1 MKFYVLTSLIL
12 SFAGAALDLVSA
24 SPTFLMSTNA
34 GTNMYVAMPFDAN
47 SLVFPLYIFTVVLV
61 ITGIASVLPFGI
73 NHMKIVGGLM
83 VCYGI
88 AMALIGYAMW
98 AEAGMLLEN
107 MMLLGIAMLV
117 LGALMLINGSA
128 MIYMRAAM
136 MNDIPNS

>member
-12 SFAGAALDLVSA
+12 SFAGAALDIASA
-24 SPTFLMSTNA
+24 SPSLLMTTNTRA
-34 GTNMYVAMPFDAN
+34 NMYVAMPFDAS
-47 SLVFPLYIFTVVLV
+47 SLVLPLYVFTIILVV
-61 ITGIASVLPFGI
+61 TGIAGVLPFGI

-98 AEAGMLLEN
+98 ADAGMLLAN

-128 MIYMRAAM
+128 MIYMRATM

>member
-1 MKFYVLTSLIL
+1 MTTNT
-12 SFAGAALDLVSA
+12 GA
-24 SPTFLMSTNA
+24 
-34 GTNMYVAMPFDAN
+34 NMYVAMPFDAS
-47 SLVFPLYIFTVVLV
+47 SLVLPLYVFTMILVV
-61 ITGIASVLPFGI
+61 TGIASVLPFGI

-98 AEAGMLLEN
+98 ADAGMLLAN

-128 MIYMRAAM
+128 MIYMRATM